1 MTVYVGVDI
10 AKSTH
15 YAAMTN
21 QHGEVLVEPFSF
33 NNDKPGFDLFLK
45 TLQPYLSKNE
55 KVIVGFESTAHYTS
69 NFSHFLDQ
77 NSISYKVINP
87 LVTSNFRRTKIRK
100 TKTDSIDSLLIC
112 NILSLNIDNDKE
124 SMIRDKF
131 FLELYSLCS
140 CRFNLVTMRTKA
152 KIQLVTYIDRIF
164 PELATFFN
172 GNLHLNTVYQLIK
185 SYPTPD
191 EIKKVRIDR
200 LTNFLDNTSNGR
212 FKKDKAVALKELAK
226 RSVGLPGGSYV
237 LQAQLAVN
245 QIELFTSQIKS
256 LDKQIDEAVKELKT
270 PTSTVPGLSSFEIA
284 VILSAT
290 NNFTNF
296 DSPRKVLAFAGLDP
310 VVCQSGQWKAASTR
324 MSKRGNS
331 LLRYVLIWSANNVC
345 RHNKTF
351 GDYYKKKRDE
361 GKSHYCAL
369 GHCTNKLIRVLFKL
383 VKEGKDFDL
392 E

>member
-1 MTVYVGVDI
+1 MTIYVGVDI

-21 QHGEVLVEPFSF
+21 QHGEVLVEPFPF
-33 NNDKPGFDLFLK
+33 NNDKSGFDLFLK

-55 KVIVGFESTAHYTS
+55 EVTVGFESTAHYAD

-87 LVTSNFRRTKIRK
+87 LVTANFRRTKIRK
-100 TKTDSIDSLLIC
+100 TKTDSVDSLLIC
-112 NILSLNIDNDKE
+112 NVLSLHIDSDKE
-124 SMIRDKF
+124 CMIRDEF
-131 FLELYSLCS
+131 FSELYNLCS

-226 RSVGLPGGSYV
+226 RSVGLPGGYYV

-270 PTSTVPGLSSFEIA
+270 PTSTVPGLNSFEIA

-383 VKEGKDFDL
+383 VKSGKNFDL

>member
-1 MTVYVGVDI
+1 MTIYVGVDI

-21 QHGEVLVEPFSF
+21 QHGEVLVEPFPF
-33 NNDKPGFDLFLK
+33 NNDKSGFDLFLK

-55 KVIVGFESTAHYTS
+55 EVIVGFESTAHYAA

-87 LVTSNFRRTKIRK
+87 LVTANFRRTKIRK

-112 NILSLNIDNDKE
+112 NVLSLNIDSDKE
-124 SMIRDKF
+124 CMIRDEF
-131 FLELYSLCS
+131 FSELYNLCS

-152 KIQLVTYIDRIF
+152 KIQLVTYVDRIF
-164 PELATFFN
+164 PELNTFFN

-185 SYPTPD
+185 TYPAPED
-191 EIKKVRIDR
+191 IKKVRIDR
-200 LTNFLDNTSNGR
+200 LTNFLDDTSHGK

-226 RSVGLPGGSYV
+226 HSIGLPSDSYV
-237 LQAQLAVN
+237 LQAKLAVN
-245 QIELFTSQIKS
+245 QIELFTDQIKS
-256 LDKQIDEAVKELKT
+256 IDKQIDEAIKDLKT
-270 PTSTVPGLSSFEIA
+270 PISSVPGLSSFEIA

-310 VVCQSGQWKAASTR
+310 VVSQSGQWKAVSTR

-345 RHNKTF
+345 KHNKTF
-351 GDYYKKKRDE
+351 SDYYKKKRDE

-383 VKEGKDFDL
+383 VKSGKDFDL